1 MFGLFN
7 SKAREIRHLN
17 RDAPLIIENA
27 RESYRS
33 ELVREIAILIH
44 QKIDEAKSNCGEDAA
59 CLQRALDHFRKLHRE
74 ARRRNEHVALTAYTL
89 VIIYLRAGLIGPE
102 CEPARAAIERF
113 LDEWRHALGEGSGSE
128 GQS

>member
-17 RDAPLIIENA
+17 RDAAVVIENA

-33 ELVREIAILIH
+33 ELLRDIAILIQ
-44 QKIDEAKSNCGEDAA
+44 QKIDEARINCGDDAT

-74 ARRRNEHVALTAYTL
+74 ARRRNEHLGLTAYTL
-89 VIIYLRAGLIGPE
+89 IIIYIRAALIGAE
-102 CEPARAAIERF
+102 CAPAREVIDGF
-113 LDEWRHALGEGSGSE
+113 LDNWRHAMEEGKESKE
-128 GQS
+128 PT